1 MNPTLVQFYP
11 DASKALI
18 ALTEALLVSVAAR
31 TRKPFYL
38 ALSGGETARQLFDVW
53 RTRYSD
59 PARWKNVLFFWVDE
73 RCVPPDSEESNYY
86 WAHRL
91 FFKPVGIPSDHIF
104 RIYGE
109 APPEQEAERYALLIA
124 DRLPDREGLPR
135 FDCTLLGIGED
146 EHVASIF
153 DRGLLQSDDLYAVS
167 QHPVTGQYRVTQTG
181 EVILAS
187 REILIA
193 LVGNR
198 KKELLHR
205 LTARPDGVVTPA
217 TYILAHTSR
226 ATIFS
231 EIGLFNRELSF

>member
-1 MNPTLVQFYP
+1 MQLKSVPGRFFFIPTGIP
-11 DASKALI
+11 PEHI
-18 ALTEALLVSVAAR
+18 HR
-31 TRKPFYL
+31 IR
-38 ALSGGETARQLFDVW
+38 GEEP
-53 RTRYSD
+53 
-59 PARWKNVLFFWVDE
+59 PAR
-73 RCVPPDSEESNYY
+73 
-86 WAHRL
+86 
-91 FFKPVGIPSDHIF
+91 
-104 RIYGE
+104 
-109 APPEQEAERYALLIA
+109 EAERYARLIA
-124 DRLPDREGLPR
+124 GLLPDHEGVPR

-153 DRGLLQSDDLYAVS
+153 GNDTDLLQSDDLYAVS
-167 QHPVTGQYRVTQTG
+167 QQPVTGQYRVTQTG

-193 LVGNR
+193 LVGKR